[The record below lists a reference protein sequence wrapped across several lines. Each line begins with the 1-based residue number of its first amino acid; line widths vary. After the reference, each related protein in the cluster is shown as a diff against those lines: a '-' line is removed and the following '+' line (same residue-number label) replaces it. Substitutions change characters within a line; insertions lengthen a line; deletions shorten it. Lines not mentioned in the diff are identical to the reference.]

1 MACKAGGRKQKFR
14 GKHVDRVIVQ
24 LLNGELQG
32 SGHRS
37 SRGMPANDVYG
48 GRLGGHFAEKQDGK
62 DTL

>member
-14 GKHVDRVIVQ
+14 GKHVDRVIAQ

-32 SGHRS
+32 PGHRS
-37 SRGMPANDVYG
+37 SHRMPANDVYG
-48 GRLGGHFAEKQDGK
+48 EVRRTVYWKSKIK